1 MPFTLAHPAAA
12 LPLLRPMRR
21 FGVLSAL
28 IIGSMSPDF
37 PYFLT
42 GDLTRRESHSFAGLF
57 YFCLPY
63 GVIAYVLYHLL
74 LKHPVIALL
83 PDWVQRK
90 VLGVCPELWR
100 FPKASALAVVISLL
114 AGAATHVIWDS
125 FTHPGETIVQ
135 TLLPLQTELFK
146 VQGARFYV
154 FNVLQHTSTLV
165 GFCLLAWWG
174 ARWLRTAPV
183 TPAALPFS
191 LRTATRVLVIALFAT
206 ITAYEFLEVAA
217 VALYQ
222 PVPLIRLRHWVGPA
236 VTTAMA
242 NVGIAVIL
250 YSTVWSFAALRCLRK
265 AAKPA
270 PAVI

>member
-1 MPFTLAHPAAA
+1 M
-12 LPLLRPMRR
+12 
-21 FGVLSAL
+21 
-28 IIGSMSPDF
+28 
-37 PYFLT
+37 
-42 GDLTRRESHSFAGLF
+42 F

-63 GVIAYVLYHLL
+63 GVLAYLLYHLV
-74 LKHPVIALL
+74 LKYPLIALL
-83 PDWVQRK
+83 PEPVGKK
-90 VLGVCPELWR
+90 VLGVCAQPWR
-100 FPKASALAVVISLL
+100 FPKANGLAVVISLL

-146 VQGARFYV
+146 IQGASFYV
-154 FNVLQHTSTLV
+154 FNVLQHMSTLL
-165 GFCLLAWWG
+165 GFGLLARWG
-174 ARWLRTAPV
+174 AHWLRTTPV
-183 TPAALPFS
+183 TSAELPFT
-191 LRTATRVLVIALFAT
+191 LRTATRVLVIALFGT

-250 YSTVWSFAALRCLRK
+250 YRVLWNIAALRRVRK
-265 AAKPA
+265 ACCGGDLEGIHKFYHRLPL
-270 PAVI
+270 VCIRQLTVTCL